1 MPDSLREQLQ
11 ASLGAGYT
19 IERELGRGGLAT
31 VFLARDVKHHR
42 HVALK
47 VLDPELAASLGTE
60 RFLAEIRVTA
70 NLQHPNVLPLFDSGE
85 TNGLLFY
92 VMPFVAGES
101 LRAKLDREGQLPVDE
116 AVRIASAI
124 AFALDYAHRHGVV
137 HRDVKPENVL
147 LSDGVPMVADFGIA
161 KAVSSS
167 RLDGPSTN
175 PGLTKA
181 GHWIGTPSY
190 MSPEQAM
197 CEAVDGRSDIYALG
211 CMLYEMLSGHVPFTG
226 PSVQSVL
233 TKHLVIPVPS
243 VREARDS
250 VPLNVDA
257 TIVRA
262 MAKEPADRF
271 ANPAQFAAA
280 LVSAPHVEPMPDY
293 SRLASVA
300 VLPFANMSAD
310 KENEFFGDGLAE
322 EIINVLAQAPGMKV
336 AGRTSSFFFRGKDV
350 EFGELGRR
358 LNVDHI
364 LEGSVRKAGN
374 HIRVTAQLIKVTDG
388 FHLWSERYDR
398 EMTDI
403 FEIQDEI
410 TQAIAAAL
418 RIKLSPEAATFRRQT
433 PNLRAYAA
441 YLEARDHWVRPTP
454 ESLARVKECLE
465 HAIELDPR
473 FALAY
478 SLLGAHYTMLANLGF
493 RPAREVIPLARAAE
507 QAALRIEPSL
517 PEAHALLGVCAG
529 TDYNWNEAER
539 EWRLAMAQ
547 EPVSR
552 DVRFWYGNHYLLS
565 MGRLAEAVEAMAR
578 GLQDDPLNVLYRHH
592 FAVGLRNAGRLEDA
606 EAELRKI
613 LEIDENFP
621 LAVSTLGAICAQQGR
636 FEEALTL
643 TERAYALTPW
653 RHPVIGQLAALL
665 VRAGARSRADAL
677 LEMLGAGKE
686 YGAPTGLA
694 VFHAVCGDLD
704 RAAEWAE
711 RAIEERYPRLV
722 PILGPLLRSSPGWPA
737 LAKLMNL
744 QR

>member
-1 MPDSLREQLQ
+1 
-11 ASLGAGYT
+11 
-19 IERELGRGGLAT
+19 
-31 VFLARDVKHHR
+31 
-42 HVALK
+42 
-47 VLDPELAASLGTE
+47 
-60 RFLAEIRVTA
+60 
-70 NLQHPNVLPLFDSGE
+70 
-85 TNGLLFY
+85 
-92 VMPFVAGES
+92 
-101 LRAKLDREGQLPVDE
+101 
-116 AVRIASAI
+116 
-124 AFALDYAHRHGVV
+124 
-137 HRDVKPENVL
+137 
-147 LSDGVPMVADFGIA
+147 
-161 KAVSSS
+161 
-167 RLDGPSTN
+167 
-175 PGLTKA
+175 
-181 GHWIGTPSY
+181 

>member
-161 KAVSSS
+161 KAVSS